1 MAFVFSFFLRLFFC
15 FLAAKLILLAFG
27 AQSRNY
33 LLGLTA
39 IFLANVYWL
48 DYASR
53 RGRLPERRSRGKKQ
67 AAEPAATVPA
77 SPENPPE
84 TGQ

>member
-39 IFLANVYWL
+39 IFLANVYWI
-48 DYASR
+48 DYLSR
-53 RGRLPERRSRGKKQ
+53 RGRLPERRRREKAPAPEA
-67 AAEPAATVPA
+67 AAEKSTG
-77 SPENPPE
+77 PETPPE
-84 TGQ
+84 A